1 MGDVDFITYKER
13 DFRHYYAQE
22 AESRSCPRLRRRRA
36 PEPFHRTELK
46 RLWRRVMELEDLI
59 DKWGRYADTC
69 KGVSSWTE
77 ANRILNAYRSELR
90 EIELEIHK
98 LSLTVS

>member
-1 MGDVDFITYKER
+1 
-13 DFRHYYAQE
+13 
-22 AESRSCPRLRRRRA
+22 
-36 PEPFHRTELK
+36 
-46 RLWRRVMELEDLI
+46 MELEDLI